1 MRIKHFFGLAVIAA
15 MTASCSSNNDLVN
28 GGGNGSGENESGASY
43 ASFSINLPTT
53 RGTRAGSA
61 PEFNQGSDYEYK
73 VNDATLLIFKK
84 GEPTKEGETP
94 KEGDFTFV
102 ESAELGSM
110 APWQKPNPDETGVTT
125 HAKITAKLNNVDKT
139 DGYYALVLL
148 NNGTGDNVKV
158 TLPKKGAKF
167 SDWNV
172 DTNTNKDKE
181 ATNKIANTNNGFYM
195 ANAPLFKDNNV
206 TTLVAIDKDK
216 IYPTEE
222 QAAKSAATDV
232 YVERG
237 LAKVTLSTGTATG
250 KTDENGAY
258 KVADGAY
265 KDDKVTIKNW
275 ALDVTNQKT
284 FPIHNVDG
292 LTTDYKEIWSNTT
305 AASETNG
312 ATNQRFVDNKATL
325 AQRVYWGK
333 DPNYDKSDL
342 CSTEDADMKALKA
355 EFNYVANKDVTA
367 EPSQPLYCLENTF
380 NLANMMQGQT
390 TRVVFKATYKPASLP
405 DGETT
410 FYKIGKNTAI
420 WKESDLVKEIKAAVV
435 SVVTGAKTDKITVD
449 LKAKGNDIT
458 AAGTHYIKA
467 VNITVKTSETETA
480 TITDENITA
489 INTQLGL
496 KETDKVGIST
506 YAGGDSYYI
515 ARIKHFGDDLTSW
528 KSGQSYDKN
537 NLEFLGRYG
546 VLRNNWYELTVNSV
560 SGPGYPSVPEVKPNT
575 PDDEDNQYINV
586 SVKILDWAKRSQTVD
601 L

>member
-28 GGGNGSGENESGASY
+28 GGNGSGENETGVGY
-43 ASFSINLPTT
+43 ASFSITLPTT
-53 RGTRAGSA
+53 SGTRADVPTPGTPSF
-61 PEFNQGSDYEYK
+61 ENGDKNEYK

-84 GEPTKEGETP
+84 GEAKT
-94 KEGDFTFV
+94 EGDFTFV

-125 HAKITAKLNNVDKT
+125 HAKITAKLNHVDKT

-158 TLPKKGAKF
+158 TLPTKDAKF

-172 DTNTNKDKE
+172 DTNKDKE
-181 ATNKIANTNNGFYM
+181 ATNKIANTDNGFYM

-237 LAKVTLSTGTATG
+237 LAKVTLKTGTAATG
-250 KTDENGAY
+250 KTDDKGAY
-258 KVADGAY
+258 TVANGAY
-265 KDDKVTIKNW
+265 KDDKVTINNW
-275 ALDVTNQKT
+275 ALDVTNKKT

-292 LTTDYKEIWSNTT
+292 LATATDYKEIWSNTDT
-305 AASETNG
+305 PAGSNG
-312 ATNQRFVDNKATL
+312 ATTQRFVDNKAAL
-325 AQRVYWGK
+325 AKRVYWGK

-342 CSTEDADMKALKA
+342 CDTKDANKTALKA
-355 EFNYVANKDVTA
+355 EFNYVENKDVKAAPT
-367 EPSQPLYCLENTF
+367 SPLYCLENTF
-380 NLANMMQGQT
+380 NLDNMMQGQT
-390 TRVVFKATYKPASLP
+390 TRVVFKAKYTPKGFT
-405 DGETT
+405 DGDT

-420 WKESDLVKEIKAAVV
+420 WKESDLKQEIEAAVA
-435 SVVTGAKTDKITVD
+435 SVVSGAAGKITVTLNAD
-449 LKAKGNDIT
+449 KNNIT
-458 AAGTHYIKA
+458 AAGTHYITA
-467 VNITVKTSETETA
+467 DNITVTDVEAETIEKA
-480 TITDENITA
+480 ITA

-496 KETDKVGIST
+496 KESDKVGIST
-506 YAGGDSYYI
+506 YAGGESYYI

-528 KSGQSYDKN
+528 KSGPYGKN
-537 NLEFLGRYG
+537 NLEYLGRYG

-560 SGPGYPSVPEVKPNT
+560 SNPGYPSVPEVKPNT
-575 PDDEDNQYINV
+575 PDDEDDEYINV
-586 SVKILDWAKRSQTVD
+586 SVKILDWAKRSQIVD